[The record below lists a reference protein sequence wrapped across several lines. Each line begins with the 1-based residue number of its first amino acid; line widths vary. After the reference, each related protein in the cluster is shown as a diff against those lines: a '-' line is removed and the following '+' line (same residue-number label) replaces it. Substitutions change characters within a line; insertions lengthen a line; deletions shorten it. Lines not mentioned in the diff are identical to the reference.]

1 MNNIAANDLEALV
14 GLEKENVKRKQRQHN
29 AALMV
34 DFATNL
40 LTMLSR
46 NKGGRNSVATN
57 YANTSNARLA
67 EAQERLLNAQRDYNG
82 RRAMLTFKDMLG
94 RSNANSGGNGN
105 YIKVPKRAIPDGSSL
120 LSRPITLQAGLQKP
134 RKPRLLDLSGYNK
147 KNKYNNKK

>member
-46 NKGGRNSVATN
+46 N
-57 YANTSNARLA
+57 ANTSNARLA

-105 YIKVPKRAIPDGSSL
+105 YIKVPKRAISGGSSL